1 MHFHVIYAL
10 TKEYCEW
17 LCNCM
22 RCSGQVLHLVCH
34 QHTKQ
39 SSTFSSSDHFFPF
52 FSSPLSVVFS
62 AFNFLF
68 LCRGCYFFASGWLS
82 IPFLAIFLFASC
94 YFFSFYSFFLFNCP
108 SHLCYRLICF
118 NIVFGFSSYF
128 FLVHLRENNCW
139 KCFYFSVAVT
149 GRQS

>member
-1 MHFHVIYAL
+1 MLWQRNIANGCVIV
-10 TKEYCEW
+10 W
-17 LCNCM
+17 DVQD
-22 RCSGQVLHLVCH
+22 RCY
-34 QHTKQ
+34 TWFAI
-39 SSTFSSSDHFFPF
+39 STQNNLARFPHRSIFPF

-118 NIVFGFSSYF
+118 NTVFGFSSYF